1 MISFL
6 RKKIGNIGEKVAT
19 DYLKKKGYKILDTNF
34 QNNSGSRLG
43 ELDIVALDKD
53 KEELVFVEVKT
64 RNLKK
69 FGETLPEENITYSK
83 IRKLSKI
90 AQYYIRQKKME
101 NMNFRFDAI
110 SVWLDE
116 EAKKAKIKHII
127 SL

>member
-19 DYLKKKGYKILDTNF
+19 DYLKKKNYQILDTNF
-34 QNNSGSRLG
+34 QNDSGPRLG
-43 ELDIVALDKD
+43 ELDIVAMDKN
-53 KEELVFVEVKT
+53 KKELVFVEVKT
-64 RNLKK
+64 RDLKK

-90 AQYYIRQKKME
+90 AQYYIHQKKME

-116 EAKKAKIKHII
+116 EEKKAKIKHII

>member
-1 MISFL
+1 M
-6 RKKIGNIGEKVAT
+6 
-19 DYLKKKGYKILDTNF
+19 
-34 QNNSGSRLG
+34 
-43 ELDIVALDKD
+43 DKD

-101 NMNFRFDAI
+101 EMDFRFDAI

>member
-6 RKKIGNIGEKVAT
+6 KKKIGNIGEKIAT
-19 DYLKKKGYKILDTNF
+19 DYLEKKGYKILDTNF
-34 QNNSGSRLG
+34 QNNSGPRMG
-43 ELDIVALDKD
+43 ELDIVAMDMD

>member
-6 RKKIGNIGEKVAT
+6 RKKIGNIGEKVAS
-19 DYLKKKGYKILDTNF
+19 DYLKKKNYQILDMNF
-34 QNNSGSRLG
+34 QNDSGLRLG
-43 ELDIVALDKD
+43 ELDIVAMDKN
-53 KEELVFVEVKT
+53 KKELVFVEVKT
-64 RNLKK
+64 RDLKK

-90 AQYYIRQKKME
+90 AQYYIHQKKME

-116 EAKKAKIKHII
+116 EEKKAKIKHII

>member
-101 NMNFRFDAI
+101 EMDFRFDAI

-116 EAKKAKIKHII
+116 EAKKAKIKQII

>member
-6 RKKIGNIGEKVAT
+6 RKKIGNIGENLAS
-19 DYLKKKGYKILDTNF
+19 DFLKKKGYEILDRNF
-34 QNNSGSRLG
+34 QNNSGPRLG
-43 ELDIVALDKD
+43 ELDIVAMDKNR
-53 KEELVFVEVKT
+53 KELVFVEVKT
-64 RNLKK
+64 RDLKK
-69 FGETLPEENITYSK
+69 FRETLPEENITYSK

-90 AQYYIRQKKME
+90 AQYYIYQKRMKE
-101 NMNFRFDAI
+101 INFRFDAI

>member
-64 RNLKK
+64 RNLKR

-101 NMNFRFDAI
+101 EMDFRFDAI

>member
-101 NMNFRFDAI
+101 EMDFRFDAI

>member
-90 AQYYIRQKKME
+90 AQYYI
-101 NMNFRFDAI
+101 
-110 SVWLDE
+110 SS
-116 EAKKAKIKHII
+116 II
-127 SL
+127 EFF

>member
-6 RKKIGNIGEKVAT
+6 KKKIGNIGEKIAT
-19 DYLKKKGYKILDTNF
+19 DYLEKKGYKILDTNF
-34 QNNSGSRLG
+34 QNNSGPRMG
-43 ELDIVALDKD
+43 ELDIVAMDMD

-101 NMNFRFDAI
+101 NLNFRFDAI